1 MNRRHVDCLNFE
13 RDYNY
18 FLNRISQFTGR
29 DVHSTATFE
38 KFSRP
43 LKIGSRLKIGQGGK
57 SLLLTLRGKTGEYFT
72 FDMSHNPVYL
82 QSNHRFREYEGEWDS
97 AETYFSQIEKY
108 VKKKA
113 EKQSV
118 TPYLLNTED
127 SYELYRVLTD
137 KLKHGPLS
145 ILSITQTV
153 INNLE
158 KVEEKIKIASLDQQ
172 AYFLSNLMQ
181 WITQAKLI
189 RFKDFNGTEKV
200 GLRRLSVKLSTLH
213 KFDYLQIVDSSLAG
227 NFISYSPNL
236 LKLADR

>member
-29 DVHSTATFE
+29 DVHSIATFE
-38 KFSRP
+38 KFGRP

-72 FDMSHNPVYL
+72 FGMSHNPVYL
-82 QSNHRFREYEGEWDS
+82 QSNHRFREYEGKWES
-97 AETYFSQIEKY
+97 AETYFSPIEKY

-127 SYELYRVLTD
+127 KYELYRVLMD
-137 KLKHGPLS
+137 KLKHDPLS

-158 KVEEKIKIASLDQQ
+158 KVEEKIKIASLDRQ
-172 AYFLSNLMQ
+172 AYFLPNLVQ

-189 RFKDFNGTEKV
+189 RFQDFNGAEKV
-200 GLRRLSVKLSTLH
+200 GLRRLSVKLSILH
-213 KFDYLQIVDSSLAG
+213 KFDYLQIVDSSPAR